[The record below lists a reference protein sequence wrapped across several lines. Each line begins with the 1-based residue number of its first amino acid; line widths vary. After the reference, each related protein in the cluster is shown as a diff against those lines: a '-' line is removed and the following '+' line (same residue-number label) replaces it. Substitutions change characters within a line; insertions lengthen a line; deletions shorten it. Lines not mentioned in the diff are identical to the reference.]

1 MPSNNYVVII
11 LQHFNPKRKQ
21 NKQKKMVEAL
31 KTDNSVKTLKPSE
44 LNTQCPKKNRSV
56 SLHPGDDF
64 QSDKLRAS
72 SMRRKT
78 FAKNNADK
86 TKKTKVKEELTDC
99 TKMDIKNT
107 SNVISSGRKTL
118 QSAQH
123 TSIDV
128 HTDDEGEQGTLLSN
142 PHHHHHVHLPKF
154 SLSPPDTKVR
164 FLYRKKCVT
173 VEYH

>member
-1 MPSNNYVVII
+1 
-11 LQHFNPKRKQ
+11 LQHFNSQSKQ

-31 KTDNSVKTLKPSE
+31 KTDNSVKTLKSSE

-56 SLHPGDDF
+56 SLRPGDDF

-78 FAKNNADK
+78 FAKNDADK
-86 TKKTKVKEELTDC
+86 TQKSKVEKELT
-99 TKMDIKNT
+99 K
-107 SNVISSGRKTL
+107 VISSDGKML
-118 QSAQH
+118 HAAQH

-128 HTDDEGEQGTLLSN
+128 HTDDEGERGTLLSN

-154 SLSPPDTKVR
+154 SLSPPDTKVSFCHWR
-164 FLYRKKCVT
+164 TCQPLIINKSISF
-173 VEYH
+173 